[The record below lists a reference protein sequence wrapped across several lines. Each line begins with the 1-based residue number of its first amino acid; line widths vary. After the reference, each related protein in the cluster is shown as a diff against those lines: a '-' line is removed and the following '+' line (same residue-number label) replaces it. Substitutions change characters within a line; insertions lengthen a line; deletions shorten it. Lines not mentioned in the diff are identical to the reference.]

1 MYTKCTSECL
11 MWFISCYLWRPQTDK
26 LCQNGFFSKL
36 AHSTCRYTF
45 VSFTPTKLMN
55 KSLSKQVVYQFL
67 LGSVFFWSDGW
78 PTAPLA
84 NQHLMWSCP
93 KKLDH
98 DSPLENSKRNSWAST
113 TRAAAVKFFLGS
125 GMVEDREKCLALS
138 NFEKWQIT
146 TLWQVCGPN
155 HHVNMR
161 KMMMMAQ
168 V

>member
-1 MYTKCTSECL
+1 
-11 MWFISCYLWRPQTDK
+11 MWFICCYLWRPQTDK
-26 LCQNGFFSKL
+26 LCQNVIFSKL

-155 HHVNMR
+155 HHVN
-161 KMMMMAQ
+161 Q
-168 V
+168 NDDDGSSLSVW

>member
-1 MYTKCTSECL
+1 MWCVAYMLLFMKTSNRQVVSKCFFLQSWPTLCTS
-11 MWFISCYLWRPQTDK
+11 
-26 LCQNGFFSKL
+26 
-36 AHSTCRYTF
+36 
-45 VSFTPTKLMN
+45 VSFTPSNSWIKPFQASISFCLALFSEVM
-55 KSLSKQVVYQFL
+55 
-67 LGSVFFWSDGW
+67 DGR
-78 PTAPLA
+78 LA
-84 NQHLMWSCP
+84 SQHLMWSCP

>member
-1 MYTKCTSECL
+1 MCTSVEYVAYIC
-11 MWFISCYLWRPQTDK
+11 CYLWRPQTDK
-26 LCQNGFFSKL
+26 LCQNGFFL
-36 AHSTCRYTF
+36 Q
-45 VSFTPTKLMN
+45 N
-55 KSLSKQVVYQFL
+55 
-67 LGSVFFWSDGW
+67 W
-78 PTAPLA
+78 PTLYSIPLWA
-84 NQHLMWSCP
+84 LHHQPNSWIKPFQASISFCLALFSSEVMDDRLAIQHLMWSCP

-98 DSPLENSKRNSWAST
+98 DSPLENSKGNSWAST